1 MNRTQKSRVK
11 IRNATDNFT
20 SDADVTV
27 GKSKINGVGVFAA
40 RDFTV
45 GEIILAIDDSR
56 IVDEK
61 HPLRPESG
69 ELDYHCDY
77 LADGKVVYMR
87 SPERH
92 INSSCDPNVFV
103 KTINDIRYVVALEP
117 IKAND
122 EITCDYIIDCHGGI
136 VWQCNC
142 GSEKCRKTIVSGFF
156 ELPVEKQIE
165 YLPLLN
171 PWFIE
176 EHREKV
182 EILQKYAAEE
192 SLQQNRS
199 DF

>member
-1 MNRTQKSRVK
+1 MSEIINNQQK
-11 IRNATDNFT
+11 INTDNFA
-20 SDADVTV
+20 SDADVIV
-27 GKSKINGVGVFAA
+27 AKSKINGIGVFAG
-40 RDFTV
+40 RDFAAT
-45 GEIILAIDDSR
+45 EIILAIDDSR
-56 IVDEK
+56 IVDEE

-77 LADGKVVYMR
+77 LAGGKVVYMR
-87 SPERH
+87 SPERY

-103 KTINDIRYVVALEP
+103 KTIDGIRRVVALKP

-122 EITCDYIIDCHGGI
+122 ELTCDYIIDCHGGI
-136 VWQCNC
+136 VWQCGC
-142 GSEKCRKTIVSGFF
+142 GSEKCRKTIVSSFF

-182 EILQKYAAEE
+182 EKLQKYAAGK
-192 SLQQNRS
+192 SLQQNRTA
-199 DF
+199 F